1 VTVSLDYPLQIV
13 GGVSAIFL
21 KLNYPAAVT
30 IPGTGTEATV
40 RQRVTNL
47 AGTGSSIASIGDRD
61 TNTNGVDDQL
71 QAAARKTQGSLD
83 PGPVYRARFDCAAGT
98 IVSPT
103 AFTCAHEQSTDLSG
117 FPFAPEQASQIKC
130 VAALVPAAP

>member
-1 VTVSLDYPLQIV
+1 MVSLDYPLQIV

-21 KLNYPAAVT
+21 KLNYPAPLV

-47 AGTGSSIASIGDRD
+47 AGTGSSVSSIADRD

-83 PGPVYRARFDCAAGT
+83 PGAVFRARFDCAAGT
-98 IVSPT
+98 NVSLT
-103 AFTCAHEQSTDLSG
+103 AFSCQQEQATDLSG
-117 FPFAPEQASQIKC
+117 SPFAPELSNLIGC
-130 VAALVPAAP
+130 VVALSAAP